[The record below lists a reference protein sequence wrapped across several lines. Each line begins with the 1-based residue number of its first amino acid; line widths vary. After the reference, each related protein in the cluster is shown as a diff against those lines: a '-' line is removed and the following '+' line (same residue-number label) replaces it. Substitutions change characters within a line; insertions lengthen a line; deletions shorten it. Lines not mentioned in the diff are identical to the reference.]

1 MENPGSFRGYKES
14 HLELSEMEAR
24 RDWETELLE
33 WQRECW
39 LDIDDTCLQLEGGEA
54 DYEI

>member
-33 WQRECW
+33 WQRECR
-39 LDIDDTCLQLEGGEA
+39 LNIDATCPPPEGDEG